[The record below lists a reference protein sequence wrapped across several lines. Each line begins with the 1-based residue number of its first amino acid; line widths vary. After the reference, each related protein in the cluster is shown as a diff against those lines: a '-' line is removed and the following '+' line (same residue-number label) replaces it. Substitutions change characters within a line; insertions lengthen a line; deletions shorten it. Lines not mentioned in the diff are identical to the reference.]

1 MTTLR
6 ARERWLLAAASAVAV
21 VTLGYVYGVEA
32 LVDRHRTTQEL
43 IAARQSLLV
52 RDQRLLGRQARYAAE
67 LETLQV
73 ELAQR
78 RGRLLPGDKPPI
90 AASELQKLV
99 KGTAQ
104 ESGVEVRSE
113 RILPPTDRGGYT
125 EVPIEVTLSGP
136 IRALAALLYRL
147 EAAPVTVTLNDVK
160 LRVLSVTAP
169 REISAT
175 LSLAGYIA
183 APVNGPRPGPA
194 EPARRPGGA

>member
-1 MTTLR
+1 MRNRVKTRRL
-6 ARERWLLAAASAVAV
+6 
-21 VTLGYVYGVEA
+21 
-32 LVDRHRTTQEL
+32 DRKW
-43 IAARQSLLV
+43 S
-52 RDQRLLGRQARYAAE
+52 QA
-67 LETLQV
+67 

-78 RGRLLPGDKPPI
+78 RARLLPGDKPPI

-99 KGTAQ
+99 KSTAQ

-147 EAAPVTVTLNDVK
+147 EGAPVTVTLNDVK
-160 LRVLSVTAP
+160 LRVPSVTAP

-183 APVNGPRPGPA
+183 APLNGPRPGPA